1 MIGEN
6 LFYTDLEQKVV
17 YIAEQL
23 HNEKAANDL
32 VDAEAFESYQ
42 YSMEDFVMFR
52 KIRRIKNEITIE
64 EAKALLRKSK
74 RAALS
79 VNGDD
84 GYPYTIPI
92 NFYYDEV
99 ENRIYIHS
107 AKKGHKIDSIQKND
121 KICFTTWDD
130 GYLDDGDWAYHV
142 SSCVIFGRARLVE
155 NQQITEDKVKKL
167 ALKYYPSAEEVEDEI
182 KKGLHGV
189 QLIEIEIEHISAK
202 KVHER

>member
-1 MIGEN
+1 MIGEK
-6 LFYTDLEQKVV
+6 LFYKDLKQKVV
-17 YIAEQL
+17 YIAEPL
-23 HNEKAANDL
+23 HNEKVANDV

-64 EAKALLRKSK
+64 EATVLLRKNK

-92 NFYYDEV
+92 NFYYDED

-167 ALKYYPSAEEVEDEI
+167 ALKYYPSAEDVEDEI
-182 KKGLHGV
+182 KKGIHGV